1 MFEFLTVSVDAY
13 EQYNSSADVFAI
25 PAGFDKNT
33 CNIKASKVRHGQSIK
48 QSTVRHK
55 SVNRSINQPI
65 DQSVN
70 QSAESNMII
79 Q

>member
-1 MFEFLTVSVDAY
+1 MVIQWQVLLCRFMFEFLTVSVDAY

-33 CNIKASKVRHGQSIK
+33 CNIKASKVRHGQSIH

-55 SVNRSINQPI
+55 SINQP
-65 DQSVN
+65 VGKK
-70 QSAESNMII
+70 
-79 Q
+79 